1 MTRVQAN
8 LLLLCV
14 AAIWGASFVAQTTAM
29 QAIGPA
35 LFVGLR
41 FMIASLVAL
50 PLAILEHRR
59 AVTPLRP
66 AHALAFLLIGLAL
79 FGGCITQQYGLL
91 TTTVTNSGFLT
102 ALYVIFVPVLSL
114 LVLRRMPHWV
124 IWPASLLSLAGIF
137 LLNGARLDG
146 LSSGD
151 MLTIVC
157 ALFYAVQVL
166 LIGMV
171 VTTGGRPMLL
181 CFVQFLVCT
190 ILGLTLA
197 FLVEPVETGNIASAA
212 GEILF
217 AGLLSSGLA
226 FILQVVGQRF
236 TTAPQAAIFLSTESL
251 FAAVFGAILLGDS
264 VGITGYIGCA
274 LIFASLM
281 LVEIL
286 PDWMQ
291 TRARTARL

>member
-1 MTRVQAN
+1 VTRVQAN
-8 LLLLCV
+8 LLLLFV
-14 AAIWGASFVAQTTAM
+14 AAIWGAGFVAQTTAM
-29 QAIGPA
+29 DTIGPA

-50 PLAILEHRR
+50 PLAIIEHRK
-59 AVTPLRP
+59 ATTPLRRP
-66 AHALAFLLIGLAL
+66 HMLAFVFIGMAL

-102 ALYVIFVPVLSL
+102 ALYVVFVPVLSL
-114 LVLRRMPHWV
+114 LVFRRLPHWV

-151 MLTIVC
+151 TLTIVC

-166 LIGMV
+166 VIGMV
-171 VTTGGRPMLL
+171 VTTSGRPMLL
-181 CFVQFLVCT
+181 CFVQFMVCT
-190 ILGLTLA
+190 LLGLSLA
-197 FLVEPVETGNIASAA
+197 FGSEPVEITSIVSA
-212 GEILF
+212 GQEIIF

-251 FAAVFGAILLGDS
+251 FAAIFGAVMLGES
-264 VGITGYIGCA
+264 IGLIGYIGCA

-281 LVEIL
+281 LVELL
-286 PDWMQ
+286 PDWIKTKASPVQ
-291 TRARTARL
+291 S